1 MGSQC
6 KTSLVNRPAH
16 ILYPLNTPSSIIVM
30 IPEAGMTL
38 DSILE
43 GILSE
48 RESEEEGGGEQ
59 LVSDLR
65 QTPDRLFSYPGYSPV
80 QIKYELDSSPDNSES
95 SPASV
100 FGNRETNPVFPNIV
114 KNRNIG
120 ALENL
125 GTVDRETEETLEQC
139 VYSVKTEVPDSCTG
153 DTFTVSYQP
162 DIRKIGG
169 GKILSGQNFGLTDAG
184 KIVQLHLLETG
195 QLHPS
200 QCASSIQVSSPSI
213 SISSPTSPDTQQC
226 SSTTHSTH
234 ISQGS
239 IKDEDDCPKR
249 VCLVCGDVASGFHYG
264 VSSCEACKAFFKRT
278 IQGNIDY
285 ICPVTG
291 TCEINKRRRKACQA
305 CRYQKCLRQGM
316 LKEGVRL
323 DRVRGGRQ
331 KYRRYPMDTTHGSEQ
346 TNKKITLEENKVLE
360 SLSQCEPE
368 QLVSLADPSLP
379 SSALKTMSTLSDI
392 YDRELVGTIG
402 WAKQVPGFTALTLN
416 DQMKLLQSSW
426 TEVLTLTLVYRSLP
440 KLGKLNFASDFSL
453 NEEEANECGLESFF
467 EKCML
472 IVERMKGLGITRE
485 EFLILKALVIANS
498 DCQLEEFSAV
508 GQLRENLLSSLQDA
522 VHFIRCGNANL
533 HLQSLLLILPSLR
546 DADSVLRA
554 FWSRVRQDGQVPM
567 NKLLI
572 EMLEA

>member
-1 MGSQC
+1 
-6 KTSLVNRPAH
+6 
-16 ILYPLNTPSSIIVM
+16 M
-30 IPEAGMTL
+30 IPEAGLTL

-59 LVSDLR
+59 LDSDLR
-65 QTPDRLFSYPGYSPV
+65 HSTDRLFSYSGYSPV
-80 QIKYELDSSPDNSES
+80 QIKYELDSSPDNSQS

-100 FGNRETNPVFPNIV
+100 FSNPVFPKFVKIGSNGSLLNIV
-114 KNRNIG
+114 T
-120 ALENL
+120 ENPESE
-125 GTVDRETEETLEQC
+125 DSLEQC
-139 VYSVKTEVPDSCTG
+139 LYSVKTEVPDSCTG
-153 DTFTVSYQP
+153 DAFAVSYQP
-162 DIRKIGG
+162 DVRKIGG
-169 GKILSGQNFGLTDAG
+169 GKILSGRNLGLTDAG
-184 KIVQLHLLETG
+184 KFVQLRLLETG
-195 QLHPS
+195 QLHPNQCPSSS
-200 QCASSIQVSSPSI
+200 QISSPSP
-213 SISSPTSPDTQQC
+213 SPASPDVQQC
-226 SSTTHSTH
+226 SSTTHTTH
-234 ISQGS
+234 LIQGS
-239 IKDEDDCPKR
+239 IKEEDDCPKR
-249 VCLVCGDVASGFHYG
+249 SCLVCGDVASGFHYG

-285 ICPVTG
+285 TCPVTAS
-291 TCEINKRRRKACQA
+291 CEINKRRRKACQA

-379 SSALKTMSTLSDI
+379 SSAIKTMSTLSDI

-472 IVERMKGLGITRE
+472 IVERMEGLGITRE

>member
-1 MGSQC
+1 
-6 KTSLVNRPAH
+6 
-16 ILYPLNTPSSIIVM
+16 
-30 IPEAGMTL
+30 MTL

-48 RESEEEGGGEQ
+48 RESEEEEAGGEH
-59 LVSDLR
+59 LVTDLR
-65 QTPDRLFSYPGYSPV
+65 HDTDKFPHQTNPDKLLLYPGYKSV
-80 QIKYELDSSPDNSES
+80 QIKSELGLDCIADSSDFS
-95 SPASV
+95 SICARSPTSV
-100 FGNRETNPVFPNIV
+100 FTTRDSTPVFPNLV
-114 KNRNIG
+114 KVRTNGPSRSHGPI
-120 ALENL
+120 LHL
-125 GTVDRETEETLEQC
+125 GTEEESQEGSPEQ
-139 VYSVKTEVPDSCTG
+139 SVFSIKTEIPDSCTD
-153 DTFTVSYQP
+153 DTFNAVSYQT
-162 DIRKIGG
+162 DVRRVGG
-169 GKILSGQNFGLTDAG
+169 GKVLQGRNIGITEAG
-184 KIVQLHLLETG
+184 KLVQLRLVEPGQVNHSQLTSSTHLSS
-195 QLHPS
+195 PS
-200 QCASSIQVSSPSI
+200 PSLSVSSPA
-213 SISSPTSPDTQQC
+213 SPDTQQC
-226 SSTTHSTH
+226 SSTTHTTS

-249 VCLVCGDVASGFHYG
+249 SCLVCGDIASGFHYG

-285 ICPVTG
+285 TCPVANN
-291 TCEINKRRRKACQA
+291 CEINKRRRKACQA

-331 KYRRYPMDTTHGSEQ
+331 KYRRYPMETPHGTVQSHR
-346 TNKKITLEENKVLE
+346 KISLEENKILE
-360 SLSQCEPE
+360 SLSQCEPQ

-379 SSALKTMSTLSDI
+379 ASGLKTVSTLSDI

-402 WAKQVPGFTALTLN
+402 WAKQVPGFTDLTLN

-453 NEEEANECGLESFF
+453 NETEASDCGLEHFF

-472 IVERMKGLGITRE
+472 IVERLERLGITRE

-498 DCQLEEFSAV
+498 DCRLEEFSAI
-508 GQLRENLLSSLQDA
+508 GRLRENLLTSLYDA
-522 VHFIRCGNANL
+522 VNFIRCGDANL

-546 DADSVLRA
+546 DADTVLRT
-554 FWSRVRQDGQVPM
+554 FWSQIKQEGQVPM

>member
-1 MGSQC
+1 
-6 KTSLVNRPAH
+6 
-16 ILYPLNTPSSIIVM
+16 M
-30 IPEAGMTL
+30 IPEAGLTL

-48 RESEEEGGGEQ
+48 RESEEEEAGGDH
-59 LVSDLR
+59 LVTNIRESPVR
-65 QTPDRLFSYPGYSPV
+65 TSSDRLFLYHGYKPV
-80 QIKYELDSSPDNSES
+80 QIKSELGLDSHPDSDPC
-95 SPASV
+95 PANV
-100 FGNRETNPVFPNIV
+100 FSTRDSNPAFPNFVRIRTNGSRV
-114 KNRNIG
+114 S
-120 ALENL
+120 L
-125 GTVDRETEETLEQC
+125 GCEDPDSQDSSEQS
-139 VYSVKTEVPDSCTG
+139 VYSIKTEIPDSCTD
-153 DTFTVSYQP
+153 DTITVSYQP
-162 DIRKIGG
+162 DVRKIGG
-169 GKILSGQNFGLTDAG
+169 GKLLSGRNLGITDGGKLVQLRLVDAG
-184 KIVQLHLLETG
+184 H
-195 QLHPS
+195 LHPTTKH
-200 QCASSIQVSSPSI
+200 SSCQISSPSP
-213 SISSPTSPDTQQC
+213 SLSSPASPDTQQC
-226 SSTTHSTH
+226 SSTTHTTS

-239 IKDEDDCPKR
+239 IKDEDECPKR
-249 VCLVCGDVASGFHYG
+249 SCLVCGDVASGFHYG

-285 ICPVTG
+285 TCPVAN

-331 KYRRYPMDTTHGSEQ
+331 KYRRYPMETPHGSVQ
-346 TNKKITLEENKVLE
+346 SSRKVTLEENKVLE
-360 SLSQCEPE
+360 SLSVCEPD

-379 SSALKTMSTLSDI
+379 PSALKTVSTLSDI

-402 WAKQVPGFTALTLN
+402 WAKQVPGFTDLTLN

-440 KLGKLNFASDFSL
+440 KLGKLNFATDFSL
-453 NEEEANECGLESFF
+453 NEVEATDCGLEIFF

-472 IVERMKGLGITRE
+472 IVERLERLGITRE

-498 DCQLEEFSAV
+498 DCQLEEFAGV
-508 GQLRENLLSSLQDA
+508 GQLRENLLSSLHDA
-522 VHFIRCGNANL
+522 VFFIRCGDANL
-533 HLQSLLLILPSLR
+533 HLQSLLLVLPSLR
-546 DADSVLRA
+546 DADTVLRA
-554 FWSRVRQDGQVPM
+554 FWSHIKQEGQVPM